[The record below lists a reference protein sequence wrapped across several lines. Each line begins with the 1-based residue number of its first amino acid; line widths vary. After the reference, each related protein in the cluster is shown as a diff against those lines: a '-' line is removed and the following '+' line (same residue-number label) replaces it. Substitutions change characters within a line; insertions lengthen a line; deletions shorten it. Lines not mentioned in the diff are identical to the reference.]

1 MKIVLYA
8 LLVGLSF
15 LAPVRRL
22 DIAKLEPVEAI
33 ALSVEGNMLVLETDG
48 EYTGKGATVAE
59 ALQKLRDNTP
69 AVIYLDTARYL
80 LVAEDAKAY
89 QEEMAAQLKSSVKI
103 GIYQGG
109 EVKEEAKYLDAH
121 GESGRKN
128 GGHSQ

>member
-8 LLVGLSF
+8 LIVGLSF

-48 EYTGKGATVAE
+48 EYTGKGATVEE
-59 ALQKLRDNTP
+59 ALQNLRENTP

-80 LVAEDAKAY
+80 LMAEDAKAY
-89 QEEMAAQLKSSVKI
+89 QEEMAAQLKPSVQI

-121 GESGRKN
+121 GESGKPEVDF
-128 GGHSQ
+128 

>member
-8 LLVGLSF
+8 LIVGLSF

-59 ALQKLRDNTP
+59 ALQNLRENTP

-80 LVAEDAKAY
+80 LMAEDAKAY
-89 QEEMAAQLKSSVKI
+89 QEEMAAQLKPSVQI
-103 GIYQGG
+103 GIYRGG

-121 GESGRKN
+121 GESGKPEVDF
-128 GGHSQ
+128 